1 MKRCELQSRFLF
13 RLSHPSSSLMS
24 DKRLLRGV
32 IFDLDGTLVDSRL
45 DFEAIRRDMGLPSGV
60 PILEAVEQTES
71 VAERE
76 RLQAILHRHE
86 LTGAEQATLF
96 EGVSEF
102 LLWLKKNGLP
112 RAVLTRNSR
121 ASTEIV
127 LARLG
132 LQFDMVLTR
141 EDAPPKPD
149 PAGLLLISQAWNI
162 PPAELLFCGDY
173 LFDLEAG
180 SRAGMLTALFAPAE
194 RPRFAIQA
202 DYVLKHFSDAAAWLD
217 QHFEIGPAE
226 ESRLDSN

>member
-1 MKRCELQSRFLF
+1 
-13 RLSHPSSSLMS
+13 MS

-45 DFEAIRRDMGLPSGV
+45 DFDAIRRDMSLPPGV

-71 VAERE
+71 AVERE
-76 RLQAILHRHE
+76 RLQAILHRQE
-86 LTGAEQATLF
+86 LAGAEQATLF
-96 EGVSEF
+96 EGVIEF
-102 LLWLKKNGLP
+102 LRWLEVQGLP

-149 PAGLLLISQAWNI
+149 PAGLLHISQAWNI

-180 SRAGMLTALFAPAE
+180 SRAGMMTTLFAPDE
-194 RPRFAIQA
+194 LPDFATQA
-202 DYVLKHFSDAAAWLD
+202 DTILKSFRNADAWLG
-217 QHFEIGPAE
+217 QRFEFGHGE
-226 ESRLDSN
+226 RDRLDSS

>member
-1 MKRCELQSRFLF
+1 MSPL
-13 RLSHPSSSLMS
+13 S

-45 DFEAIRRDMGLPSGV
+45 DFDAIRRDMSLPPGV

-71 VAERE
+71 AAERE

-86 LTGAEQATLF
+86 LAGAEQATLF
-96 EGVSEF
+96 DGVPEF
-102 LLWLKKNGLP
+102 LKWLETRGLP

-149 PAGLLLISQAWNI
+149 PAGLLLISTAWNI

-180 SRAGMLTALFAPAE
+180 SRAKMVTALFAPVE
-194 RPRFAIQA
+194 LPDFATQA
-202 DYVLKHFSDAAAWLD
+202 DTILKSFRDGVTWFDRHF
-217 QHFEIGPAE
+217 QIGQA
-226 ESRLDSN
+226 N

>member
-1 MKRCELQSRFLF
+1 
-13 RLSHPSSSLMS
+13 MS

-45 DFEAIRRDMGLPSGV
+45 DFDAIRRDMSLPPGV

-71 VAERE
+71 AVERE

-86 LTGAEQATLF
+86 LAGAEQATLF
-96 EGVSEF
+96 EGVIEF
-102 LLWLKKNGLP
+102 LRWLEVQGLP

-149 PAGLLLISQAWNI
+149 PAGLLHISQAWNI

-180 SRAGMLTALFAPAE
+180 SRAGMMTTLFAPDE
-194 RPRFAIQA
+194 LPDFATQA
-202 DYVLKHFSDAAAWLD
+202 DTILKSFRNADAWLG
-217 QHFEIGPAE
+217 QRFEFGHGE
-226 ESRLDSN
+226 RDRLDSS